1 MKKNKKI
8 KMNWKNVIL
17 MGILL
22 GCCGLIGSDLLAL
35 SFSLAQFTYVGIIT
49 HFLAWMIAISIYDYL
64 DNYATKKVSVMP
76 VTNTEK

>member
-8 KMNWKNVIL
+8 KINWKNVIL

-35 SFSLAQFTYVGIIT
+35 FFNLAQFTYVGIIT
-49 HFLAWMIAISIYDYL
+49 HFLAWMIAVSIYDYL
-64 DNYATKKVSVMP
+64 DDYANKKVSVMP

>member
-22 GCCGLIGSDLLAL
+22 GCCGLIGSDLLSL

-49 HFLAWMIAISIYDYL
+49 HFLAWMIAVSIYDYL
-64 DNYATKKVSVMP
+64 DNYATKKVSVTGI
-76 VTNTEK
+76 TNTEK

>member
-8 KMNWKNVIL
+8 KINWKNVIL

-35 SFSLAQFTYVGIIT
+35 SFNLAQFTYVGVVSHI
-49 HFLAWMIAISIYDYL
+49 LAWMIAGAIYDYL
-64 DNYATKKVSVMP
+64 DDYANKKVSVTGI
-76 VTNTEK
+76 TNTNK

>member
-8 KMNWKNVIL
+8 KINWKNVIL

-22 GCCGLIGSDLLAL
+22 GCCGLIGNDLLTL
-35 SFSLAQFTYVGIIT
+35 SFSLAQFTYVGVISHI
-49 HFLAWMIAISIYDYL
+49 LAWMIAVSIYDYL
-64 DNYATKKVSVMP
+64 DDYANKKVSVMP

>member
-8 KMNWKNVIL
+8 KINWKNVIL

-22 GCCGLIGSDLLAL
+22 GCCGLIGSDLLFL

-49 HFLAWMIAISIYDYL
+49 HILAWMIAGAIYDYL
-64 DNYATKKVSVMP
+64 DDYANKKVSVMP